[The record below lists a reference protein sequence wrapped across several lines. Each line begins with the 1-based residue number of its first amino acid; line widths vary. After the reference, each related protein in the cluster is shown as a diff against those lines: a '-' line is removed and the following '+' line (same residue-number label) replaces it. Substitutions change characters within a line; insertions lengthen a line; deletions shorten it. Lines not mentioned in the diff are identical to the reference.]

1 MSRSSSEQRERENHP
16 RVFKKNLTEKRK
28 YEENDVIK
36 YHKAYF
42 SSILL
47 LERRAEIAR
56 KKKGSREGEFR
67 GEEEFCVRAK
77 QLPNCA
83 NRGLSSAGMFA

>member
-1 MSRSSSEQRERENHP
+1 MSRSSSEQRGRENHP

-56 KKKGSREGEFR
+56 RRRRRKGAERENFVERRNFVYER
-67 GEEEFCVRAK
+67 NNFLTVQTEV
-77 QLPNCA
+77 
-83 NRGLSSAGMFA
+83 